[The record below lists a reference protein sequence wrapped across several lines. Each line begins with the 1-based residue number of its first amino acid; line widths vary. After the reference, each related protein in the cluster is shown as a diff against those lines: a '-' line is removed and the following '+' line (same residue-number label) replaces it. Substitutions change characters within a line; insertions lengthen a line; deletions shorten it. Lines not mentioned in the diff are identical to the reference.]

1 MKKILMAAGMILALT
16 TTAQAAERED
26 LDEAETLALTTTAQ
40 AAEREDLDE
49 AETLV
54 NGVVHDVAQ
63 KILPV
68 SVEARFFAPHLDMNV
83 KSDRIHYNGGDV
95 GLKDTLGF
103 GNDNAPE
110 FIFRYKRF
118 TADYLFVHGTG
129 SRNFGDSPL
138 VFGGNT
144 FHGDTNS
151 ESDFHYLK
159 LNFAHPIVSVLGS
172 GVDWS
177 YGLAGMYWKGTVSNA
192 VASRTKEYGLPIPT
206 VGVGAHADFLSIL
219 RAYANISG
227 MTLGGNGHFY
237 DFEAGVRYNPIDIVG
252 INLGYR
258 KIYAKFSHSDDSATV
273 DLDGPYAGLRVDF

>member
-1 MKKILMAAGMILALT
+1 MALT
-16 TTAQAAERED
+16 TTAFAAERED
-26 LDEAETLALTTTAQ
+26 LQ
-40 AAEREDLDE
+40 E

-68 SVEARFFAPHLDMNV
+68 SVEARFFAPHLDMSV
-83 KSDRIHYNGGDV
+83 KSNKIHYNGGEV
-95 GLKDTLGF
+95 GLKNTLGF

-110 FIFRYKRF
+110 LIFRYKRF
-118 TADYLFVHGTG
+118 TADYLYVHGTG
-129 SRNFGDSPL
+129 SNNFSGSPL
-138 VFGGNT
+138 VFGGNS
-144 FHGDTNS
+144 FSGDTNS

-159 LNFAHPIVSVLGS
+159 LNISHPIVSVLGS

-177 YGLAGMYWKGTVSNA
+177 YGLAGMHWRGKVSNA
-192 VASRTKEYGLPIPT
+192 FDSRSKDYTLPIPT
-206 VGVGAHADFLSIL
+206 LGIGAHADFLGIL
-219 RAYANISG
+219 RAYANLSG
-227 MTLGGNGHFY
+227 MTLGSNKNFY

-258 KIYAKFSHSDDSATV
+258 KIHAKFSHSDDSGTI